1 MRPSMAT
8 ATATRTV
15 EDVLRDGGMTVFHR
29 KVVLMTGFAWVFVAF
44 EIILIGLALPV
55 FGVELG
61 VTTDLLYGVVA
72 AATLL
77 GSFIGSIVLGRYADR
92 HGRRFMFQFGILWYA
107 VFTALTAA
115 SWDVPSLFAFRA
127 LSGFGLGALLVID
140 PSLLSEYL
148 PPQNRGRYMVVLDL
162 FWPFGFLLAIFLSY
176 VFLVAYPGN
185 WRLLFVVAAFPA
197 FLAFLFRR
205 MIPES
210 PHYLARQGRLEEAA
224 SVLSQVTGRTV
235 RPDEIAREATVP
247 RAPLAALFRG
257 SLARRSAVVIVV
269 WSALNFSYYGL
280 FLWLAN
286 ILPVFSTVALYPL
299 LTFSAFAQIPG
310 YLTSAWLVE
319 RIGRKKTLAG
329 FLLLGGLSGLI
340 FATATDATTL
350 VVSLLLV
357 SFFNLGAWGAV
368 YPYTSELYP
377 TEYRATGFGLGEGV
391 GKTTAILA
399 PVLFG
404 ILLAATGEVLAPL
417 ALIAAF
423 MAVGG
428 LVLAAAGP
436 ETKGQT
442 FS

>member
-1 MRPSMAT
+1 MAT

-55 FGVELG
+55 FGPELG
-61 VTTDLLYGVVA
+61 VTTEVLYGIVA
-72 AATLL
+72 AGTLL

-140 PSLLSEYL
+140 PALLSEYL
-148 PPQNRGRYMVVLDL
+148 PPQSRGRYMVVLDL

-197 FLAFLFRR
+197 FMAFLFRR

-210 PHYLARQGRLEEAA
+210 PHYLARQGRLDEAA
-224 SVLSQVTGRTV
+224 SVLSRVTGRTV
-235 RPDEIAREATVP
+235 QAGEIAKEQAAP
-247 RAPLAALFRG
+247 RAPLAALFQG
-257 SLARRSAVVIVV
+257 TLARRSAVVIVV
-269 WSALNFSYYGL
+269 WCALNFSYYGL

-286 ILPVFSTVALYPL
+286 PAVLPVFSSVELYPL
-299 LTFSAFAQIPG
+299 LTLSAFAQIPG
-310 YLTSAWLVE
+310 YLTSAYLVE
-319 RIGRKKTLAG
+319 RIGRKKTLAA

-340 FATATDATTL
+340 FATASDAVTL
-350 VVSLLLV
+350 IASLLFV

-377 TEYRATGFGLGEGV
+377 TEYRATGFGLGESV

-404 ILLAATGEVLAPL
+404 VLLTATGAVLVPL

-428 LVLAAAGP
+428 LVLASAGP

-442 FS
+442 FE

>member
-1 MRPSMAT
+1 MAT
-8 ATATRTV
+8 ATATRTI
-15 EDVLRDGGMTVFHR
+15 EEVLRDGGLTPFHR

-55 FGVELG
+55 FGPELG
-61 VTTDLLYGVVA
+61 VTSDLIFGVVA

-77 GSFIGSIVLGRYADR
+77 GSFIGSVVLGRYADR

-115 SWDVPSLFAFRA
+115 SWDVSSLFAFRA

-140 PSLLSEYL
+140 PALLSEYL
-148 PPQNRGRYMVVLDL
+148 PPQHRGRFMVVLDL
-162 FWPFGFLLAIFLSY
+162 FWPFGFLLAIFLSF

-185 WRLLFVVAAFPA
+185 WRLLFIVAAFPA
-197 FLAFLFRR
+197 FMAYLFRR

-210 PHYLARQGRLEEAA
+210 PHYLARQGRLDEAA
-224 SVLSQVTGRTV
+224 TVLSRVTGRTV
-235 RPDEIAREATVP
+235 RPEEILKEQAVQ
-247 RAPLAALFRG
+247 RAPLSALFRG
-257 SLARRSAVVIVV
+257 FLARRSAVTVVV

-286 ILPVFSTVALYPL
+286 PAVLPVFSTVELYPL
-299 LTFSAFAQIPG
+299 LTLSAFAQIPG
-310 YLTSAWLVE
+310 YLTSAFLVE
-319 RIGRKKTLAG
+319 KIGRKRTLAS
-329 FLLLGGLSGLI
+329 FLLLGGVSGLI
-340 FATATDATTL
+340 FATAHDAPTL
-350 VVSLLLV
+350 LGSLLLV

-377 TEYRATGFGLGEGV
+377 TEFRATGFGLGEGV

-404 ILLAATGEVLAPL
+404 VLLAATGQVLVPL

-428 LVLAAAGP
+428 FVLALLGP
-436 ETKGQT
+436 ETQGQT
-442 FS
+442 FT